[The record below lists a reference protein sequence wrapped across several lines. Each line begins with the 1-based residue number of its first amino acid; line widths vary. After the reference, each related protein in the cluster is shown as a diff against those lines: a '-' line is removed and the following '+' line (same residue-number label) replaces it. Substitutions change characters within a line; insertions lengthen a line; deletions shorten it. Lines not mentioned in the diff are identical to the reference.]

1 MFYSVL
7 DSMRIRHWV
16 KNLFVFIPL
25 IISGSFFNLLLIK
38 ETILAFLSFSFLAS
52 CIYLFNDIIDI
63 ESDRLHLKK
72 KNRPIASGKI
82 SIHLALVVILVLLCT
97 VVFLQSLSINKIHII
112 ILSYCFVNINY
123 SLWIKKIAIF
133 DIICISS
140 GFVLRFSRCYGYRV
154 RNISWLIT

>member
-72 KNRPIASGKI
+72 KKQTNSKWENFNSFGPCSHF
-82 SIHLALVVILVLLCT
+82 SFT
-97 VVFLQSLSINKIHII
+97 VHSRFFTVFINQ
-112 ILSYCFVNINY
+112 
-123 SLWIKKIAIF
+123 
-133 DIICISS
+133 
-140 GFVLRFSRCYGYRV
+140 
-154 RNISWLIT
+154 